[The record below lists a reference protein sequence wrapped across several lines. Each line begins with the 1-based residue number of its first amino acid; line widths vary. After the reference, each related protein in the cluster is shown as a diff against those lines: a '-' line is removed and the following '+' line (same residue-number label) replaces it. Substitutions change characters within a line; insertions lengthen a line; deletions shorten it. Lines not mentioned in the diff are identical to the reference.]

1 MLAME
6 EAIQKAG
13 RAKYGL
19 DRDIRAMI
27 DWSSG
32 AITLERWI
40 EVVEVVED
48 DATQMSVVEGQAITT
63 AWRW

>member
-1 MLAME
+1 MWWRVKSIEREEVMLAME

-27 DWSSG
+27 DRRTG
-32 AITLERWI
+32 LY
-40 EVVEVVED
+40 
-48 DATQMSVVEGQAITT
+48 G
-63 AWRW
+63 